1 MEGGSRVSGGGMVCQ
16 YGNGRIGGNI
26 GTLAVDNVK

>member
-16 YGNGRIGGNI
+16 YVNGRIGGI
-26 GTLAVDNVK
+26 VGRLASDNVK